1 MTFKEAIEKLKEK
14 KNLTKDEAYHLFKS
28 LAVESFDE
36 AEVEEFLK
44 LLREKGESWEEIAGA
59 VRAYREVMRPF
70 KHGLPEDAILIDT
83 CGTGGDAKGTF
94 NFSTA
99 VALALS
105 AEEDIYVVKHGNRAV
120 SSKCGSADLVE
131 ALGIPLDLPEEVLQ
145 RALHQVRFV
154 FLFAPLYHQAFAKV
168 APIRKR
174 IGRTIFNLLGPL
186 LNPAQPKYQ
195 LLGVFNFLLTE
206 KIALVLDDLGVKR
219 AMVVWGEDGYDEVTV
234 TGSTKVS
241 ELRDGKITTYYLD
254 PEDFGLERLPEERW
268 GELQSSSKE
277 ESLEILQKLFSNRL
291 EGPIR
296 DMFLLNLACALYTCG
311 KTIDIKG
318 GLKRAR
324 EMLENGVIERHLGRI
339 ISYYEGIKN

>member
-1 MTFKEAIEKLKEK
+1 MKFREAIAKIREK
-14 KNLTKDEAYHLFKS
+14 KNLTKEEAYELFKR
-28 LAVESFDE
+28 LALEPFDE
-36 AEVEEFLK
+36 EEVEAFLK
-44 LLREKGESWEEIAGA
+44 ALREKGETWEEIAGA
-59 VRAYREVMRPF
+59 VKAYREVMKPF
-70 KHGLPEDAILIDT
+70 DHGLPEDAILVDT

-105 AEEDIYVVKHGNRAV
+105 AEEDLYVVKHGNRAI

-131 ALGIPLDLPEEVLQ
+131 ALGIPLDLPEELLK
-145 RALHQVRFV
+145 RALHEVRFV
-154 FLFAPLYHQAFAKV
+154 FLFAPLYHQAFARV

-174 IGRTIFNLLGPL
+174 IGRSIFNVLGPL
-186 LNPAQPKYQ
+186 LNPAKPKYQ
-195 LLGVFNFLLTE
+195 LLGVYNFLLTE
-206 KIALVLDDLGVKR
+206 KIAYVLDDLGVIR

-254 PEDFGLERLPEERW
+254 PEDFGIERLPEERES
-268 GELQSSSKE
+268 ELKSTSRE
-277 ESLEILQKLFSNRL
+277 ESLELLQKLFANQL

-296 DMFLLNLACALYTCG
+296 DMFLLNLACALYICG

-318 GLKRAR
+318 GLKRAKS
-324 EMLENGVIERHLGRI
+324 MLESGLFEKHLREVV
-339 ISYYEGIKN
+339 SFYQSLKQ